1 MKWYIPTLALAAGRL
16 VPAARADDADVKKG
30 LEKLQ
35 GTWKVESITVGGN
48 KAPKE
53 AAEKITLVV
62 AGDKITVKDGEKN
75 EEATIK
81 IDPTKKPPTID
92 FTPVKDVKNTA
103 LGLYELDGDNLK
115 LCWIKDGKARP
126 TAVESKEGSEVVLF
140 VLKREKK

>member
-1 MKWYIPTLALAAGRL
+1 MKWHIPTLTLVAGLLVPMARAAG
-16 VPAARADDADVKKG
+16 ADVKKE

-53 AAEKITLVV
+53 ASDKITLVI
-62 AGDKITVKDGEKN
+62 AADKITVKDGDKN

-92 FTPVKDVKNTA
+92 FTPIKDAKNTA
-103 LGLYELDGDNLK
+103 MGL
-115 LCWIKDGKARP
+115 
-126 TAVESKEGSEVVLF
+126 
-140 VLKREKK
+140 